1 MELNLCKKYTASND
15 IKTFK
20 FQKGDKTMEELRE
33 EMENDFREV
42 IDDEEVEV
50 TEMTTVEHIKGI
62 GRNTK
67 KWFKAHWK
75 GITFG
80 GLAVLGGIAA
90 IEKLVS
96 SVNDRPELP
105 DNSSDTDY
113 DYDVVTEISD
123 DGQTMTTRIVY
134 PEDNNVDETNGVEL

>member
-1 MELNLCKKYTASND
+1 
-15 IKTFK
+15 
-20 FQKGDKTMEELRE
+20 
-33 EMENDFREV
+33 MENDFREV

-67 KWFKAHWK
+67 RWFKAHWK
-75 GITFG
+75 GMAFG
-80 GLAVLGGIAA
+80 GLAILGAVA
-90 IEKLVS
+90 TIEKLVS
-96 SVNDRPELP
+96 SVNDCPELP
-105 DNSSDTDY
+105 DNGCDT

-134 PEDNNVDETNGVEL
+134 PEDNKVDETNGIEL